1 MTHPKQVDDLS
12 DIHKSIDV
20 PLPADQA
27 FHLFT
32 SGTATWWPGDTH
44 SISANDDKSPPRFD
58 C

>member
-44 SISANDDKSPPRFD
+44 SISANDDKSPPKI
-58 C
+58 